1 MDDSLP
7 PFWFRLM
14 AGSPPST

>member
-14 AGSPPST
+14 AGSSPST